1 MYLCITIWLIFRY
14 VSATIITRYTYDTD
28 LTDRRPLYAVWNTTA
43 VPIGQMIPEKYR
55 TPAAAVFVVAVILAV
70 TFGAPQTEQNSFKNR
85 GISLAGLI
93 IFYAGLYLTS
103 ADRKRIVWRTVLV
116 GLLCQFIV
124 ALFVLRT
131 KVGYDIFNFV
141 SFLARY
147 ATCLKFE
154 GS

>member
-1 MYLCITIWLIFRY
+1 
-14 VSATIITRYTYDTD
+14 
-28 LTDRRPLYAVWNTTA
+28 
-43 VPIGQMIPEKYR
+43 MIPEKYR
-55 TPAAAVFVVAVILAV
+55 TPSAALFVVAFILAV
-70 TFGAPQTEQNSFKNR
+70 TFGSPQTEQNSFKNR

-93 IFYAGLYLTS
+93 VFYGGLYLTS

-116 GLLCQFIV
+116 GLLCQFIL

-147 ATCLKFE
+147 STHLRLKESNLRELLGFANA
-154 GS
+154 GTAFLTDPSVPKIGTFPYQNCPARR